1 LFATKSQKFPL
12 LHNNRTPEDEL
23 LVAISPQPAY
33 LTSFPLRPLNR
44 IIQRLI
50 QDPLPRMVLVGEVGP
65 GTRIVL
71 DADGGELVLRATAVE
86 VKTDPARRI
95 ESVHRQGALGFKA
108 RFSPCASEECPL

>member
-1 LFATKSQKFPL
+1 MSQKFSL
-12 LHNNRTPEDEL
+12 LHNNRTPEDGL

-44 IIQRLI
+44 TIQRLI

-71 DADGGELVLRATAVE
+71 DADGGELMLPATAVE
-86 VKTDPARRI
+86 V
-95 ESVHRQGALGFKA
+95 EN
-108 RFSPCASEECPL
+108 